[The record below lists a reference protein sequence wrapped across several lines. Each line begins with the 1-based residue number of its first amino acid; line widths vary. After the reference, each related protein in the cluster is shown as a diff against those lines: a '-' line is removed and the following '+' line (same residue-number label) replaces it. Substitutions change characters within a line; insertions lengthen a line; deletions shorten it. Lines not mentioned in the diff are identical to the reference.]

1 MFFHTRHRYN
11 TRFLLLNYPLFSH
24 WCFTH
29 QYKNTT
35 QFYFYAAL
43 LSSQNT
49 NQNRTAIIK
58 AGYAQF
64 SNIKWAASA
73 SYTCVVSD
81 QNIKKS
87 DILLTGIRIVGST
100 AENYGLRFWVDDGY
114 ISCNCTSLIAGNNTT
129 VGFWYLLIRSAISE

>member
-1 MFFHTRHRYN
+1 MTGRQ
-11 TRFLLLNYPLFSH
+11 T
-24 WCFTH
+24 
-29 QYKNTT
+29 
-35 QFYFYAAL
+35 
-43 LSSQNT
+43 NT

-129 VGFWYLLIRSAISE
+129 KAIRLYSTSVLTKKV

>member
-1 MFFHTRHRYN
+1 MTGRQ
-11 TRFLLLNYPLFSH
+11 T
-24 WCFTH
+24 
-29 QYKNTT
+29 
-35 QFYFYAAL
+35 
-43 LSSQNT
+43 NT

-129 VGFWYLLIRSAISE
+129 VGFWYLLIRSAISECIFSMRL

>member
-1 MFFHTRHRYN
+1 MKLQVLHK
-11 TRFLLLNYPLFSH
+11 S
-24 WCFTH
+24 
-29 QYKNTT
+29 KIVS
-35 QFYFYAAL
+35 YFYTGGE
-43 LSSQNT
+43 NT